1 MLIVKPRG
9 QGMAPYDVPSILDF
23 NEFGDVEA
31 YRDHAPLAAHSLQRF
46 GDTDSQEI
54 SVAVH
59 NFADAATE
67 SVSSFNPASSLAVL
81 LSTCPPEFK
90 HWY

>member
-9 QGMAPYDVPSILDF
+9 QGRAPYDVPSILDF

-31 YRDHAPLAAHSLQRF
+31 YRDHATHAAHWLQQV
-46 GDTDSQEI
+46 GDAAGQEI

-59 NFADAATE
+59 NFADAAME
-67 SVSSFNPASSLAVL
+67 SVRSRGLCCGL
-81 LSTCPPEFK
+81 LHVPPIG
-90 HWY
+90 